1 MDTYYVYDETDI
13 KPYIEA
19 EINRRPYSYREQYAE
34 AERKSVLWGI
44 GVGVLVFIAISWFVV
59 SLTWDANVD
68 KQDRIA
74 EVYILV
80 GGLSIFFGAIP
91 SVLFG
96 ALAASTYKSKLEMF
110 SEVRAKA
117 EKRMVKEAEAK
128 AKANLL

>member
-34 AERKSVLWGI
+34 AKRKSFMWGI
-44 GVGVLVFIAISWFVV
+44 GVGVVVFIAISWFVV
-59 SLTWDANVD
+59 SLTWGANVD

-96 ALAASTYKSKLEMF
+96 ALASSTYKSKVGMF
-110 SEVRAKA
+110 AEVKAKA
-117 EKRMVKEAEAK
+117 EKKMVADAEAEAERS
-128 AKANLL
+128 

>member
-19 EINRRPYSYREQYAE
+19 EISRRPYSYREQYAE
-34 AERKSVLWGI
+34 AKRKSFMWGI
-44 GVGVLVFIAISWFVV
+44 GVGVVVFIAISWFVV

-80 GGLSIFFGAIP
+80 GGLSVFFGTVP

-96 ALAASTYKSKLEMF
+96 ALAASTYKSKVGMF

-117 EKRMVKEAEAK
+117 EKKMVADAEAEAERS
-128 AKANLL
+128 